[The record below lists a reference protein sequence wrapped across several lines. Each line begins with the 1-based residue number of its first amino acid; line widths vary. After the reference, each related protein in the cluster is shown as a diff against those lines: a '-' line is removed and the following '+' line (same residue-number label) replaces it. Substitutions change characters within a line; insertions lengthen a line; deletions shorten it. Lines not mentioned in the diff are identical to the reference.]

1 MVLERLRASVGF
13 GLSRS
18 GTGQGRAQV
27 VRRGGE
33 SVIARS
39 HKRLGA
45 VSAMGKAQAAQ
56 TDQFVLMDCFVS
68 KEREKKKKSV
78 LIFPLLVAT
87 SFEALFGKLVRKP
100 APTLDVQIE
109 HTM

>member
-1 MVLERLRASVGF
+1 MGL

-27 VRRGGE
+27 VRRGGG

-56 TDQFVLMDCFVS
+56 TDRFVLMDCFVS
-68 KEREKKKKSV
+68 KERKRKKKKIKISSY
-78 LIFPLLVAT
+78 IFPAGGN
-87 SFEALFGKLVRKP
+87 LF
-100 APTLDVQIE
+100 
-109 HTM
+109 